1 MGQLAKNILGGT
13 TIIEEDVR
21 SVSSIFSKQIASLA
35 LSSGKKVAY
44 LTTGLKQDIVDSA
57 KVFRFELDGCVE
69 ELRTEMFSLSSH
81 QNLREADLII
91 IDSFSVYIFSKT
103 EAEIVELITEIC
115 RASKEGKSFVL
126 TYEARML
133 PSTIDAYIKSVVDTI
148 ITIKADFVGSKI
160 NRLIF
165 VQKIRGGKPYD
176 KLVKFTVENDG
187 IQIDT
192 RELIG

>member
-1 MGQLAKNILGGT
+1 MPQLAKSIVGGT

-35 LSSGKKVAY
+35 LAAGKKVAY
-44 LTTGLKQDIVDSA
+44 LTTGIKQDTIDSG
-57 KVFRFELDGCVE
+57 KVFKFELDGCVE
-69 ELRTEMFSLSSH
+69 ELRQETFALNSH
-81 QNLREADLII
+81 DNLKNADLIV
-91 IDSFSVYIFSKT
+91 IDSFSVYIFNKS

-115 RASKEGKSFVL
+115 RAAKEGKSFIL
-126 TYEARML
+126 TYEGRML
-133 PSTIDAYIKSVVDTI
+133 PSTVDAYIKSVVDTI

-165 VQKIRGGKPYD
+165 VQKIKGAKPYD
-176 KLVKFTVENDG
+176 KLVKFTVESDG